1 MVNPLLEAFLCVAD
15 CGSFTKA
22 AEKLYISPTA
32 VMKQMNVLEQQL
44 GLSLFRRTSHGV
56 RLTPAGESIY
66 KDAKFILD
74 YSHKALEKARQL
86 VDAENFTICVGTS
99 MLNPCKVFMDLWYQ
113 VSDRFP
119 QYKIHIVPFED
130 SHEGI
135 LEEIAAI
142 GVKYDFLVG
151 VCDSVQWLARCNF
164 FPLGEYRR
172 CCAVPMGHR
181 LASRKTLALTD
192 LYGET
197 LMMVKRGD
205 SPGNDRVRDELER
218 NHPQIRIED
227 TPRFYDIGVFNRC
240 EENNYILS
248 IPECWRDIHPS
259 LVAIPVDWGFNIPYG
274 LLYALDPPPDILQFW
289 EALKTVPMNELKG

>member
-86 VDAENFTICVGTS
+86 VDAENCSICVGTS

-274 LLYALDPPPDILQFW
+274 LLYALDPPPDILQFL
-289 EALKTVPMNELKG
+289 EALKTVPMKELKE

>member
-274 LLYALDPPPDILQFW
+274 LLYALDPPPDILQFL
-289 EALKTVPMNELKG
+289 EALKTVPMKELKE

>member
-274 LLYALDPPPDILQFW
+274 LLYALDPPPDILQFL

>member
-32 VMKQMNVLEQQL
+32 VMKQRNVLEQQL

-274 LLYALDPPPDILQFW
+274 LLYALDPPPDILQFL